1 VIINFWLSNFYFLLL
16 PPKFWEERIV
26 DYLKN
31 FVIPFRGLK
40 IDVHHFDFVM
50 NNKFFEAIEYA
61 ELKKG
66 LVDVS
71 LDLIKQERM
80 MIFEFNLKGSVEV
93 LCDRCLEPF
102 DQSIEGYEKLI
113 VKYGEK
119 FEEQSDEVIII
130 SESDFEFNISPYI
143 YEFINLLLPMQHIH
157 PDDENGN
164 STCDKDM
171 LDRLSSND
179 IEHESDPRWDVLKN
193 LKNK

>member
-1 VIINFWLSNFYFLLL
+1 L
-16 PPKFWEERIV
+16 PPKFWEERTV

-40 IDVHHFDFVM
+40 IDIHHFDFVM
-50 NNKFFEAIEYA
+50 DNKFFEAIEYA

-102 DQSIEGYEKLI
+102 DQSIEGHERLI
-113 VKYGEK
+113 VKYGDG

-130 SESDFEFNISPYI
+130 SESDYEFDISPFI
-143 YEFINLLLPMQHIH
+143 YEFINLLMPMQHIH

-164 STCDKDM
+164 SRCDKDM
-171 LDRLSSND
+171 LDRLSSGD

>member
-1 VIINFWLSNFYFLLL
+1 M
-16 PPKFWEERIV
+16 PPKFWEERTV

-40 IDVHHFDFVM
+40 IDIHHFDFVI

-61 ELKKG
+61 ELEKG

-71 LDLIKQERM
+71 LELIKQERM
-80 MIFEFNLKGSVEV
+80 MIFEFNFKGFVEV

-102 DQSIEGYEKLI
+102 DQAIEGQERLI
-113 VKYGEK
+113 VKLGER
-119 FEEQSDEVIII
+119 FEEQTDEVIII
-130 SESDFEFNISPYI
+130 SESDYEFDTSPYI
-143 YEFINLLLPMQHIH
+143 YEYISLLLPMQHIH

-171 LDRLSSND
+171 LDRLSSDNN
-179 IEHESDPRWDVLKN
+179 EHESDPRWDVLKK

>member
-1 VIINFWLSNFYFLLL
+1 L

-40 IDVHHFDFVM
+40 IDIHHFDFVID
-50 NNKFFEAIEYA
+50 NKFFEAIEYA
-61 ELKKG
+61 ELEKG
-66 LVDVS
+66 LVNIS

-80 MIFEFNLKGSVEV
+80 MIFEFNLKGYVEV

-102 DQSIEGYEKLI
+102 DQAIEGRERLI
-113 VKYGEK
+113 VKFGEK
-119 FEEQSDEVIII
+119 FEEQSDEVILI
-130 SESDFEFNISPYI
+130 SESDYEFDISPYI
-143 YEFINLLLPMQHIH
+143 YEFINLSLPMQHIH

-171 LDRLSSND
+171 LDRLSSENN
-179 IEHESDPRWDVLKN
+179 EHESDPRWDVLKK

>member
-1 VIINFWLSNFYFLLL
+1 M

-40 IDVHHFDFVM
+40 IDIHHFDFVID
-50 NNKFFEAIEYA
+50 NKFFEAIEYA
-61 ELKKG
+61 ELEKG
-66 LVDVS
+66 LVNIS

-80 MIFEFNLKGSVEV
+80 MIFEFNLKGYVEV

-102 DQSIEGYEKLI
+102 DQAIEGRERLI
-113 VKYGEK
+113 VKFGEK
-119 FEEQSDEVIII
+119 FEEQSDEVILI
-130 SESDFEFNISPYI
+130 SESDYEFDISPYI
-143 YEFINLLLPMQHIH
+143 YEFINLSLPMQHIH

-171 LDRLSSND
+171 LDRLSSENN
-179 IEHESDPRWDVLKN
+179 EHESDPRWDVLKK

>member
-1 VIINFWLSNFYFLLL
+1 
-16 PPKFWEERIV
+16 V

-40 IDVHHFDFVM
+40 IDIHHFDFVID
-50 NNKFFEAIEYA
+50 NKFFEAIEYA
-61 ELKKG
+61 ELEKG
-66 LVDVS
+66 LVNIS

-80 MIFEFNLKGSVEV
+80 MIFEFNLKGYVEV

-102 DQSIEGYEKLI
+102 DQAIEGRERLI
-113 VKYGEK
+113 VKFGEK
-119 FEEQSDEVIII
+119 FEEQSDEVILI
-130 SESDFEFNISPYI
+130 SESDYEFDISPYI
-143 YEFINLLLPMQHIH
+143 YEFINLSLPMQHIH

-171 LDRLSSND
+171 LDRLSSENN
-179 IEHESDPRWDVLKN
+179 EHESDPRWDVLKK

>member
-1 VIINFWLSNFYFLLL
+1 VI
-16 PPKFWEERIV
+16 
-26 DYLKN
+26 
-31 FVIPFRGLK
+31 
-40 IDVHHFDFVM
+40 

-61 ELKKG
+61 ELEKG

-80 MIFEFNLKGSVEV
+80 MIFEFNFKGSVEV

-102 DQSIEGYEKLI
+102 DQTIEGQERLI
-113 VKYGEK
+113 VKLGER
-119 FEEQSDEVIII
+119 FEEQTDEVIII
-130 SESDFEFNISPYI
+130 SESDYEFDTSPYI
-143 YEFINLLLPMQHIH
+143 YEYISLLLPMQHIH

-171 LDRLSSND
+171 LDRLSSDNN
-179 IEHESDPRWDVLKN
+179 EHESDPRWDVLKK